1 MMILKGLL
9 IASMC
14 FIAVFI
20 FSALKVGSDY
30 DRSMGKYIK
39 GETDDKS
46 I

>member
-20 FSALKVGSDY
+20 FSAFKVGADY
-30 DRSMGKYIK
+30 DRMMEKNIK
-39 GETDDKS
+39 GGS
-46 I
+46 Q

>member
-1 MMILKGLL
+1 MIILSGIL
-9 IASMC
+9 I
-14 FIAVFI
+14 FITVFI

-30 DRSMGKYIK
+30 DRSTGKYIK

>member
-1 MMILKGLL
+1 MIILKGLL

-30 DRSMGKYIK
+30 DRSMEKYIK
-39 GETDDKS
+39 GETNDKS

>member
-30 DRSMGKYIK
+30 DRMMEKNIK
-39 GETDDKS
+39 GETNDKS